1 MARLAAHG
9 SADDAAHFRSVF
21 GHLPTAVTVVSGL
34 DESGAPVGLTIGS
47 FASVSLAPPLA
58 GFFVGAASSSWS
70 RMSRR
75 GLFCASVLTAQQDEL
90 CWRFA
95 RDPAPGSDSRF
106 DGVAWSESPNGLPI
120 IDGACAWVE
129 CRVESETEAGDHR
142 FVLGRVT
149 ALESMPHAAGAMVF
163 YRGRTGGASFT
174 G

>member
-1 MARLAAHG
+1 MARLAANG

-21 GHLPTAVTVVSGL
+21 GHVPTAVTVVSGL

-75 GLFCASVLTAQQDEL
+75 GSFCASVLTAQQDEL

-106 DGVAWSESPNGLPI
+106 DGVAWSESPAGLPI

-129 CRVESETEAGDHR
+129 CSVESETAAGDHL
-142 FVLGRVT
+142 FILGRVT
-149 ALESMPHAAGAMVF
+149 ALESMAHATGAMVF
-163 YRGRTGGASFT
+163 YRGRTGGASFA

>member
-1 MARLAAHG
+1 MSRLAANG

-21 GHLPTAVTVVSGL
+21 GHVPTVVTVVAGL

-58 GFFVGAASSSWS
+58 GFFVASASSSWS

-75 GLFCASVLTAQQDEL
+75 GSFCASVLTAEQDEL

-95 RDPAPGSDSRF
+95 RDPEPGSDSRF
-106 DGVAWSESPNGLPI
+106 DGVAWSESPAGLPI
-120 IDGACAWVE
+120 VDGACAWIE
-129 CRVESETEAGDHR
+129 CSVESETPAGDHR

-149 ALESMPHAAGAMVF
+149 ALEAMPHASGAMVF
-163 YRGRTGGASFT
+163 YRGRTGGAPFS